1 MQQDRTHL
9 PAKVRRPIPP
19 PPRRGRLRRVLGSL
33 PSLLL
38 VALAAWAVLFV
49 AMAPKLPDT
58 AELLAD
64 SEQATV
70 TVLASD
76 GGPIAVRGSNG
87 KRFVPLNEISPWLVQ
102 AVVATEDR
110 RFRHHFGV
118 DPVGLVRALID
129 NVRAGAVVAGG
140 STITQQ
146 LAKNLYLTPERS
158 LARKLQ
164 ELTLAIWLETRL
176 DKDQILELYLNRVYL
191 GAGAYGVEAAA
202 RRYFGK
208 GAHDVSL
215 AEAAMLAGL
224 LKAPSA
230 LAPTNDLDRA
240 RERAAVVLGRMEAD
254 GYITAAQA
262 RAARAKPA
270 KLAPQGEVV
279 GAWFVD
285 WVLDGL
291 TDHLGKPEQDLVVF
305 TTLDRRVQQATE
317 QAVERTLAKAAARNR
332 VDEAAVVV
340 LDTSGAVR
348 ALVGGRDHRD
358 GPFNRAAA
366 ARRQPGSAFKPFVY
380 LAALEAGWRPGNT
393 IDDRP
398 LRLEGWQPAN
408 FDGKFRGSITLT
420 DAFAH
425 SVNTAAVRL
434 AQTVGPDRVAA
445 TARQLGVVSAMQPV
459 PSIALGTSEVSL
471 LELTGAYLPFA
482 SGGIRRPLFG
492 VAKVED
498 DTGKVLYR
506 HRPTEVRVVPPE
518 AAAGMHELFVAAVA
532 DGTGRAAA
540 LPDRVAA
547 GKTGTTQN
555 GRDAWF
561 VGYAG
566 SYVAGVWLGN
576 DDNRPMKGVQGS
588 NLPAQIWREA
598 MLATPRPRREG
609 PPPPPPSK
617 PRQENGLEWLL
628 DLVTG
633 GAGATN

>member
-1 MQQDRTHL
+1 M
-9 PAKVRRPIPP
+9 PAKVRRPVPP
-19 PPRRGRLRRVLGSL
+19 RPRRGRLRRALGWL
-33 PSLLL
+33 PSLFL
-38 VALAAWAVLFV
+38 VALAAWVVLFV

-58 AELLAD
+58 AQLFAE

-76 GGPIAVRGSNG
+76 GDPIAIRGSNG
-87 KRFVPLNEISPWLVQ
+87 ARFVRLDEISPRLLQ
-102 AVVATEDR
+102 AVIATEDR

-129 NVRAGAVVAGG
+129 NLRAGAVVAGG

-158 LARKLQ
+158 LTRKLQ

-191 GAGAYGVEAAA
+191 GAGAYGVEAAS
-202 RRYFGK
+202 RRYFAK
-208 GAHDVSL
+208 GAGEVTL

-240 RERAAVVLGRMEAD
+240 RQRAGVVLGRMTAEGFITPAEAK
-254 GYITAAQA
+254 
-262 RAARAKPA
+262 AARAKPA
-270 KLAPQGEVV
+270 KLAPEDEVV

-291 TDHLGKPEQDLVVF
+291 SDRLGKPEADLVVF

-317 QAVERTLAKAAARNR
+317 AAVERTLAKAAARNR
-332 VDEAAVVV
+332 VDEAAAVV

-348 ALVGGRDHRD
+348 AMVGGRDHGD
-358 GPFNRAAA
+358 GPFNRAVA

-380 LAALEAGWRPGNT
+380 LAALEAGWRPGNM

-398 LRLEGWQPAN
+398 LRLKGWEPAN
-408 FDGKFRGSITLT
+408 FDGKFRGEITLT
-420 DAFAH
+420 EAFAR

-434 AQTVGPDRVAA
+434 AQTVGPERVAA
-445 TARQLGVVSAMQPV
+445 TARQLGVFSPLQPV

-482 SGGIRRPLFG
+482 SGGMRRPLFG
-492 VAKVED
+492 VTKVQD
-498 DTGKVLYR
+498 ATGAVLYR
-506 HRPTEVRVVPPE
+506 HVPTEVRVISPDAV
-518 AAAGMHELFVAAVA
+518 ADMQGMLTAAVA
-532 DGTGRAAA
+532 EGTGRSAG

-566 SYVAGVWLGN
+566 TYVAGVWLGN
-576 DDNRPMKGVQGS
+576 DDNRPMQGVQGS

-598 MLATPRPRREG
+598 MQATPKPRREG
-609 PPPPPPSK
+609 PPPTPAAK
-617 PRQENGLEWLL
+617 PRQENGLEWLI
-628 DLVTG
+628 DLVS
-633 GAGATN
+633 GAMGGATN